1 MNLLL
6 NRNISTEQAKIF
18 HFFAVPVMQRH
29 KMSTCLWYN
38 NVRNTKTGTNHER
51 NKTMWKKLINLVTKN
66 VKKNETAHP
75 VRQLRPVE
83 QYVQL
88 SLPLD

>member
-1 MNLLL
+1 MKG
-6 NRNISTEQAKIF
+6 TE
-18 HFFAVPVMQRH
+18 
-29 KMSTCLWYN
+29 
-38 NVRNTKTGTNHER
+38 
-51 NKTMWKKLINLVTKN
+51 TMWKKIINLVTKN
-66 VKKNETAHP
+66 VKKNETASP

>member
-1 MNLLL
+1 MEET
-6 NRNISTEQAKIF
+6 RNQTQI
-18 HFFAVPVMQRH
+18 
-29 KMSTCLWYN
+29 
-38 NVRNTKTGTNHER
+38 HER

-66 VKKNETAHP
+66 VKKNETASP